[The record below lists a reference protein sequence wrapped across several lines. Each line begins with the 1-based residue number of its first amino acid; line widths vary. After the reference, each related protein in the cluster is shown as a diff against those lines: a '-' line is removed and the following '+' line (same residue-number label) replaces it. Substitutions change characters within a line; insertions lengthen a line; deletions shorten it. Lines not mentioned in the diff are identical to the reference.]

1 LHRIE
6 VSGSGRRKKEIIYT
20 YSDDELVRTLR
31 KLEKQGR
38 GFKEPQRYKGLGE
51 MDAHQLAETTMEPE
65 HRTLRRITL
74 GDEAELLEAE
84 NVFELLMGAAVEP
97 RRGFII
103 EGASDV
109 DRERI
114 DA

>member
-1 LHRIE
+1 
-6 VSGSGRRKKEIIYT
+6 
-20 YSDDELVRTLR
+20 
-31 KLEKQGR
+31 
-38 GFKEPQRYKGLGE
+38 
-51 MDAHQLAETTMEPE
+51 MEPE

-84 NVFELLMGAAVEP
+84 SVFELLMGSAVEP
-97 RRGFII
+97 RRDFII
-103 EGASDV
+103 AGAAQV

>member
-1 LHRIE
+1 MGVLPIHPAAQPSEQDDAAEDDAVVGEGHEIFAGHE
-6 VSGSGRRKKEIIYT
+6 TQQGFYGDEAGGKSGGKA
-20 YSDDELVRTLR
+20 D
-31 KLEKQGR
+31 
-38 GFKEPQRYKGLGE
+38 
-51 MDAHQLAETTMEPE
+51 
-65 HRTLRRITL
+65 

>member
-1 LHRIE
+1 M
-6 VSGSGRRKKEIIYT
+6 SGSGRRKKEVIYT

-31 KLEKQGR
+31 RLEKQGR

-74 GDEAELLEAE
+74 GDEAELTEAE
-84 NVFELLMGAAVEP
+84 NVFELLMGSAVEP
-97 RRGFII
+97 RRDFII
-103 EGASDV
+103 AGAADV